1 MMSNV
6 FPFRPRR
13 PNWLTLY
20 RLHVQQSLDRLE
32 AYLATRR
39 KGDPQMPASLK
50 LVVPAD
56 DPIITGAEPRVFD
69 APAALVWKCLS
80 QPEHIVRWWG
90 PASLGTLTVKE
101 LDFRVGGR
109 WRFEHALKRGPVIV
123 FTGTYRVI
131 EPVKRLVNTFG
142 VEGMFGGTEVEE
154 THLLE
159 ERDGKTLYT
168 QIMRF
173 PDIASRDGMIA
184 SGMEKGALESMAQLD
199 ALLTELKAAGARR

>member
-6 FPFRPRR
+6 FPFRRRR
-13 PNWLTLY
+13 PSWLALY
-20 RLHVQQSLDRLE
+20 RSHLQQSLDRLE
-32 AYLATRR
+32 LYLVAIR
-39 KGDPQMPASLK
+39 KGDPPMPASLK
-50 LVVPAD
+50 LVAPKD
-56 DPIITGAEPRVFD
+56 QPIITGTEPRVLD

-80 QPEHIVRWWG
+80 EPQHVARWWG
-90 PASLGTLTVKE
+90 PASIGTLTVKE

-109 WRFEHALKRGPVIV
+109 WRFEHALKRGPVIA
-123 FTGTYRVI
+123 FTGTYLVI
-131 EPVKRLVNTFG
+131 EPITRLVNTFS
-142 VEGMFGGTEVEE
+142 VEGMFDGKQVEE

-184 SGMEKGALESMAQLD
+184 SGMEKGALESMAQLE
-199 ALLTELKAAGARR
+199 ALLAELQGDGK

>member
-20 RLHVQQSLDRLE
+20 RLHVLQSLDRLE
-32 AYLATRR
+32 LYLTKR
-39 KGDPQMPASLK
+39 KGDPKMSQSLN
-50 LVVPAD
+50 LVLPKD
-56 DPIITGAEPRVFD
+56 EPIITGKPRTLD
-69 APAALVWKCLS
+69 APAALVWRCLS
-80 QPEHIVRWWG
+80 EPQHVARWWG
-90 PASLGTLTVKE
+90 PASIGTLSVKQ

-123 FTGTYRVI
+123 FTGTYLVI
-131 EPVKRLVNTFG
+131 EPVTKLVNTFS
-142 VEGMFGGTEVEE
+142 VEGMFDGREVEE

-173 PDIASRDGMIA
+173 PDIASRDGMVA

-199 ALLTELKAAGARR
+199 ALLAELQGGRK